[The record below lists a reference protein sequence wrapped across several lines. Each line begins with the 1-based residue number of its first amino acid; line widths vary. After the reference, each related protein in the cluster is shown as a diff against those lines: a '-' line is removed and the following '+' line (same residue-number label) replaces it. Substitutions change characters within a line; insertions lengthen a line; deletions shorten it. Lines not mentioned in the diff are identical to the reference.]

1 LLRQH
6 CIVHHTVDEDILDYQ
21 FSTAEELFYLT
32 IISQSVIT
40 VYHYPKCIKMKNI
53 SRNFLSDIPAAFVVF
68 LVALPLCLGI
78 ALGSGAPLFSGLIA
92 GIVGGIVVGI
102 LSGSHL
108 SVSGPAAGLTAIV
121 AAAILKMPAYQT
133 FLLAVV
139 IAGIIQVG
147 LGFAKAGVLG
157 DYVPSS
163 AIKGMLSAI
172 GLILILKQL
181 PHLMG
186 YDADFEG
193 DYKFVQADNENTF
206 SGIIRAVEKITPLA
220 LLIGFVSLGLQIFW
234 DKVLIKKSKL
244 FQFIPAPLVV
254 VLTGSAIAYFANDRF
269 VLSEDQMVNLPIA
282 SSMQDFFTFFTTPD
296 WSSLTDKTVWITA
309 ITLAI
314 VASLE
319 TLLNI
324 EAADDLDPYQ
334 RVTPTNRELKAQG
347 IGNIVSGLIGGLP
360 VTSVVVRTSVNVNMR
375 AKTKLSAIMHGVLLL
390 LSVAIIPSL
399 LKFIPLS
406 ALAAILIYTGYK
418 LAKPSIFKEFYKKG
432 FDQFIPFIITVIAII
447 FTDLLTGII
456 IGIAVGLFFVMRSNF
471 KTALVAVNDDNKY
484 LIRLRKDV
492 SFLNKPILKA
502 KLEEVPRN
510 GSVLI
515 DISRAD
521 FIDKD
526 VVEVIND
533 FMKHASLKNI
543 KVEIKKSHIKKDH
556 RLIAPL
562 QKELLPV

>member
-1 LLRQH
+1 
-6 CIVHHTVDEDILDYQ
+6 
-21 FSTAEELFYLT
+21 
-32 IISQSVIT
+32 
-40 VYHYPKCIKMKNI
+40 MKNI
-53 SRNFLSDIPAAFVVF
+53 SKNIVADMPAAFVVF

-92 GIVGGIVVGI
+92 GIVGGIVVGT

-121 AAAILKMPAYQT
+121 AAAILKMPAYET

-139 IAGIIQVG
+139 IAGITQVG
-147 LGFAKAGVLG
+147 LGFAKAGVFG
-157 DYVPSS
+157 DFVPSS

-172 GLILILKQL
+172 GVILILKQL
-181 PHLMG
+181 PHLVG

-193 DYKFVQADNENTF
+193 DYKFVQANSENTF
-206 SGIIRAVEKITPLA
+206 SGIMRAFEKITPLA

-234 DKVLIKKSKL
+234 DKVLVKKSKL
-244 FQFIPAPLVV
+244 FQLIPAPLIV
-254 VLTGSAIAYFANDRF
+254 VLIGSAIAYFANER
-269 VLSEDQMVNLPIA
+269 LALREDQMVNLPVA
-282 SSMQDFFTFFTTPD
+282 SNMQEFFTFFTMPD
-296 WSSLTDKTVWITA
+296 WSSVGDKAVWITA

-324 EAADDLDPYQ
+324 EASDDLDPYH

-347 IGNIVSGLIGGLP
+347 VGNIVSGLLGGLP
-360 VTSVVVRTSVNVNMR
+360 VTSVVVRTSVNVNTG

-390 LSVAIIPSL
+390 LSVALIPSL
-399 LKFIPLS
+399 LKLIPLS

-418 LAKPSIFKEFYKKG
+418 LAKPSIFRELYKKG
-432 FDQFIPFIITVIAII
+432 FDQFIPFIVTVIAII

-456 IGIAVGLFFVMRSNF
+456 VGIVVGLFFVMRSNF
-471 KTALVAVNDDNKY
+471 KTALFVVNDNNKY
-484 LIRLRKDV
+484 LFRLRKDV

-502 KLEEVPRN
+502 KLEKVPEN

-526 VVEVIND
+526 VIEVIND
-533 FMKHASLKNI
+533 FMKHAHLKNI
-543 KVEIKKSHIKKDH
+543 KVQIKKSQVKKDH
-556 RLIAPL
+556 QLIAPT
-562 QKELLPV
+562 KEKLLPV